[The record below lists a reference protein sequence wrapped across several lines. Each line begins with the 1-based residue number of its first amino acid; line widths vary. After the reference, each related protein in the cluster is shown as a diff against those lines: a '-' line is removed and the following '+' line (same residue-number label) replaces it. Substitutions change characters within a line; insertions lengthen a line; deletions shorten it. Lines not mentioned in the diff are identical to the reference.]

1 MCRSSDLYAEAQPVS
16 KAAGHR
22 LWHSST
28 AVCSY
33 VAGCPC
39 CRGPGTKGKAAA
51 EAAAAQQA
59 ADADEARRRFGNA
72 KSISSSMFNEEGG
85 AGNNDY
91 ERTARLSKFQ
101 VRHVWLNDTK
111 VSQEIRALKVLMS
124 SCGSHGS
131 MSVVHGCEAHT
142 VETTIDSAQCAVESE
157 VIACQRPHEDLGW
170 WWQSCGCVG
179 TLPSLECVS
188 CLTCALV

>member
-1 MCRSSDLYAEAQPVS
+1 M
-16 KAAGHR
+16 
-22 LWHSST
+22 
-28 AVCSY
+28 
-33 VAGCPC
+33 
-39 CRGPGTKGKAAA
+39 KGKAAA

-59 ADADEARRRFGNA
+59 AEADEARRRFGNA

-111 VSQEIRALKVLMS
+111 VSQESRALKVLIS

-131 MSVVHGCEAHT
+131 MS
-142 VETTIDSAQCAVESE
+142 AVS
-157 VIACQRPHEDLGW
+157 RL
-170 WWQSCGCVG
+170 
-179 TLPSLECVS
+179 
-188 CLTCALV
+188 